1 MKWIMKIFVMG
12 LLVMTMSLLASINS
26 ASASTPSNYEVQN
39 EGNQQ
44 VYVKVPAISKVVIY
58 AKDGRI
64 VSQGTV
70 EANQMLNLSSGTVAI
85 ISYVKQVKAEPTVEP
100 ISKKDVKIK
109 KTKEKAFSKV
119 TLKKNEQAVITTKTA
134 AHANQLLLEDR
145 TKFATYHSVV
155 YREDGS
161 IYEQRANEKI
171 TAILGD
177 VVRMASGGSAVVEN
191 VGKSPLSVYGAS
203 RIYTVKKTKEKAFSK
218 VTLKKN
224 ERAAITSKT
233 VQGMNNLLLEDP
245 TQLAIYHTVTYRAEQ
260 TVYEQRAH
268 AQIRD
273 ILGSTIRMTP
283 GGNAVVENVGK
294 SPLSVY
300 GASRIYTVK
309 KTKTPPFRT
318 IRIQPNERATIHTTE
333 PLGNTGFGAILVD
346 DQVAEGFYHYSSYWK
361 KGTLLYEQRFN
372 KSTKQFILNNIRYR
386 DEGQIVVENI
396 GKTPIILYASERYTT
411 YAIMPITEKE

>member
-1 MKWIMKIFVMG
+1 M
-12 LLVMTMSLLASINS
+12 
-26 ASASTPSNYEVQN
+26 
-39 EGNQQ
+39 
-44 VYVKVPAISKVVIY
+44 
-58 AKDGRI
+58 
-64 VSQGTV
+64 
-70 EANQMLNLSSGTVAI
+70 
-85 ISYVKQVKAEPTVEP
+85 
-100 ISKKDVKIK
+100 
-109 KTKEKAFSKV
+109 

-161 IYEQRANEKI
+161 IYEQRANGKI

-203 RIYTVKKTKEKAFSK
+203 RIYTMKKT
-218 VTLKKN
+218 
-224 ERAAITSKT
+224 
-233 VQGMNNLLLEDP
+233 Q
-245 TQLAIYHTVTYRAEQ
+245 
-260 TVYEQRAH
+260 
-268 AQIRD
+268 
-273 ILGSTIRMTP
+273 
-283 GGNAVVENVGK
+283 
-294 SPLSVY
+294 
-300 GASRIYTVK
+300 
-309 KTKTPPFRT
+309 TPPFRT

-333 PLGNTGFGAILVD
+333 ALGNAGFGTILVD

-361 KGTLLYEQRFN
+361 KGILLYEQGFN

-396 GKTPIILYASERYTT
+396 GKTPIILYATERYTT

>member
-85 ISYVKQVKAEPTVEP
+85 ISYVKQVKAEPTVES
-100 ISKKDVKIK
+100 ISKKDVKI
-109 KTKEKAFSKV
+109 
-119 TLKKNEQAVITTKTA
+119 
-134 AHANQLLLEDR
+134 
-145 TKFATYHSVV
+145 
-155 YREDGS
+155 
-161 IYEQRANEKI
+161 
-171 TAILGD
+171 
-177 VVRMASGGSAVVEN
+177 
-191 VGKSPLSVYGAS
+191 
-203 RIYTVKKTKEKAFSK
+203 KKTKEKAFSK

-283 GGNAVVENVGK
+283 GGSAVVENVGK

-333 PLGNTGFGAILVD
+333 PLGNTGFGTILVD

-361 KGTLLYEQRFN
+361 KGTLLYEQGFN